1 MSDERT
7 NVFEEVG
14 EVSTVPPDES
24 MEDWEIE
31 MELETEAEVE
41 VEEKEEKSEPSKPA
55 KTSKSSKTSN
65 TSKSATKT
73 FISIDTDPSD
83 VLSYQEEG
91 RDLYFEDGKRF
102 LPLDDA
108 VYEGLSSIHQ
118 LRYKTAEQITEGVLD
133 FSRQRVVPR
142 PAHGYATARNR
153 LEVSGVRPGFS
164 PSWQYADQLEYWE
177 SMGARPV
184 TDPNVKTFTNP
195 TGTTRTITESDGR
208 KLVLLEMPNEVR
220 EGMKDEAR
228 RKAKRIRDGFDD
240 NAESS
245 LERSGASV
253 VRKREVEGRSATPK
267 EELNY
272 GGNK

>member
-14 EVSTVPPDES
+14 KVSNIPPDES

-31 MELETEAEVE
+31 MEMEMEAEAKVG
-41 VEEKEEKSEPSKPA
+41 VEEEEKSKPSKPSKA
-55 KTSKSSKTSN
+55 SKSSKTSK
-65 TSKSATKT
+65 TSTKT
-73 FISIDTDPSD
+73 FISIDTEPSD
-83 VLSYQEEG
+83 VLDYQEKG
-91 RDLYFEDGKRF
+91 KDLYFEDGARF
-102 LPLDDA
+102 LRLPDD

-153 LEVSGVRPGFS
+153 LEVSGIRPGFS

-220 EGMKDEAR
+220 DAMKDEAR
-228 RKAKRIRDGFDD
+228 RKAKRIRDGFDES
-240 NAESS
+240 AESS